1 VVAAV
6 NSGHLGEII
15 MSTKPTP
22 RVRVPATAKKDELIE
37 IKTLI
42 SHEMESG
49 QRKDAAGKTIPR
61 KIINKMTA
69 AFNGKTV
76 FEADWH
82 GAISANPYQSF
93 FYKAT
98 ESGEFTFTWKDDDG
112 SEYVSKNKLT
122 VA

>member
-1 VVAAV
+1 MA
-6 NSGHLGEII
+6 
-15 MSTKPTP
+15 TKPTP
-22 RVRVPATAKKDELIE
+22 RVRVPTQAKPGELIE

-49 QRKDAAGKTIPR
+49 QRKDAAGKVVPR
-61 KIINKMTA
+61 KIINKFTA

-76 FEADWH
+76 FEADWNP
-82 GAISANPYQSF
+82 AISANPYQSF

-112 SEYVSKNKLT
+112 SDYVATNKLT

>member
-1 VVAAV
+1 MA
-6 NSGHLGEII
+6 
-15 MSTKPTP
+15 TKPTP
-22 RVRVPATAKKDELIE
+22 RVRVPSSVKAGEMIE

-69 AFNGKTV
+69 AFNGKVV

-82 GAISANPYQSF
+82 PAISANPYQSF
-93 FYKAT
+93 FYKVA